1 MFDEDAVN
9 SLVTYVFT
17 RSKTDTNKLM
27 EPLKSYFTPSA
38 MHFKG
43 MIKLT

>member
-9 SLVTYVFT
+9 SILITTVFT

-27 EPLKSYFTPSA
+27 EPLKVYFTPSA

-43 MIKLT
+43 ND